1 MEGLSIELLLE
12 KVNFSKGESIVYLDL
27 LKNGASNG
35 SQIASRV
42 ELPKPSVYLALEK
55 LYSQGSILSIQ
66 GKTRSF
72 VAEHPTV
79 VLEKLESSFL
89 SSLKSAKEALEK
101 INRVESKEEF
111 LHILGYDSFCSK
123 IRQMIVDSHSE
134 IYMNTNINL
143 TLFAKELL
151 DFTRRGGRIV
161 VYSFGK
167 EYVYEF
173 SCENYFDS
181 GLKIEGT
188 ARMICVCDY
197 KESIMSCGKPSA
209 DYLGIYTKQKLQVTL
224 LSENIHNDIYKIKLK
239 KMGKYFVDEVRLNT
253 LAEGTRHQSG
263 YKL

>member
-79 VLEKLESSFL
+79 VLEKLESRFL

-111 LHILGYDSFCSK
+111 FHILGYDSFCSK
-123 IRQMIVDSHSE
+123 IRQMISSSSRE
-134 IYMNTNINL
+134 IYMNTNIDL
-143 TLFAKELL
+143 TLFEKELQE
-151 DFTRRGGRIV
+151 FTHRGGRVI

-167 EYVYEF
+167 EYEYTF
-173 SCENYFDS
+173 SCENHFDAE
-181 GLKIEGT
+181 LTIEGT

-197 KESIMSCGKPSA
+197 KECIMSCGKPSA
-209 DYLGIYTKQKLQVTL
+209 DYMGIYTKQMLQVTI

-239 KMGKYFVDEVRLNT
+239 KANHYFVDEVRLHT